1 MKKLTLFA
9 ISLILATFT
18 SCEKE
23 DEDNNILGCTNS
35 VALNYNALAN
45 QDDGSCI
52 IAGCT
57 DATAMNY
64 NSSATINDASCTYY
78 GEVFT
83 GTYDASEECTDDST
97 FQWEQEITSNDNEIT
112 LVGAFGW
119 GVDITIPV
127 SSATSFSLYDYD
139 GTIVSQAGSA
149 AVTYSSI
156 EGAISGD
163 QIAVTYIIEAEDEN
177 GDIQEFFNCTAI
189 MTLSDGGGRY
199 SNASKSL

>member
-1 MKKLTLFA
+1 MKKLTLFT
-9 ISLILATFT
+9 ISLILVTFT

-97 FQWEQEITSNDNEIT
+97 FQ
-112 LVGAFGW
+112 
-119 GVDITIPV
+119 
-127 SSATSFSLYDYD
+127 
-139 GTIVSQAGSA
+139 
-149 AVTYSSI
+149 
-156 EGAISGD
+156 
-163 QIAVTYIIEAEDEN
+163 
-177 GDIQEFFNCTAI
+177 
-189 MTLSDGGGRY
+189 
-199 SNASKSL
+199 